1 MNPLQAATGGPADA
15 TDGTAGEVGG
25 RVGEPADGP
34 VGEAGDLI
42 AEAGGKADETVDEL
56 CFVARAL
63 AQTHPM
69 TEAAHRYRQRCHE
82 AERSRQP
89 VTELADWAS
98 TALLVG
104 YCLRRAEAQRAGAA
118 QAGAESAGA
127 GGRPAGIERAGAEW
141 AGPVGAV
148 SDGGEPAGSERAGA
162 AGVELAGAGPDD
174 LAPAIAAAAESLR
187 AGKAERVTL
196 LDPDATISALDRVI
210 ATELDKRQ
218 EHLREQLDD
227 QEWSE
232 LEDYIAWWTVHG
244 YALRA
249 VEFP

>member
-1 MNPLQAATGGPADA
+1 MNPLQAATGEPADA
-15 TDGTAGEVGG
+15 TDGTAGEAGG
-25 RVGEPADGP
+25 RAGEPADGP
-34 VGEAGDLI
+34 VGEAGDLV

-82 AERSRQP
+82 TERSRQP

-104 YCLRRAEAQRAGAA
+104 YCLRRAEEQRAGAEPI
-118 QAGAESAGA
+118 GTESAGT
-127 GGRPAGIERAGAEW
+127 
-141 AGPVGAV
+141 
-148 SDGGEPAGSERAGA
+148 
-162 AGVELAGAGPDD
+162 GPDD

-187 AGKAERVTL
+187 TGEAERVTL
-196 LDPDATISALDRVI
+196 LDPDVTVSALDRVI

>member
-1 MNPLQAATGGPADA
+1 MTPLQAATGEPAGTADGTAGKAGEPVAEGGGPADA
-15 TDGTAGEVGG
+15 ADRSAGK
-25 RVGEPADGP
+25 VGE
-34 VGEAGDLI
+34 
-42 AEAGGKADETVDEL
+42 KADETVDEL

-82 AERSRQP
+82 TERSRQP
-89 VTELADWAS
+89 VAEPADWAS

-104 YCLRRAEAQRAGAA
+104 YCLRRAEEQRAR
-118 QAGAESAGA
+118 AEPVEADSAGP
-127 GGRPAGIERAGAEW
+127 G
-141 AGPVGAV
+141 
-148 SDGGEPAGSERAGA
+148 
-162 AGVELAGAGPDD
+162 D
-174 LAPAIAAAAESLR
+174 LAAAVAAAAESLR
-187 AGKAERVTL
+187 SGEAGRVTL
-196 LDPDATISALDRVI
+196 LDSDITVSALDRVI

>member
-1 MNPLQAATGGPADA
+1 MNPLQAAADKKAGGPAGA
-15 TDGTAGEVGG
+15 ASGTAGEAGESVAEGGGPAGAADRLAGEVGG
-25 RVGEPADGP
+25 SSGE
-34 VGEAGDLI
+34 
-42 AEAGGKADETVDEL
+42 KADETVDEL

-82 AERSRQP
+82 TERSRQP

-104 YCLRRAEAQRAGAA
+104 YCLRRAEEQRAEA
-118 QAGAESAGA
+118 
-127 GGRPAGIERAGAEW
+127 
-141 AGPVGAV
+141 
-148 SDGGEPAGSERAGA
+148 GGEPAGSERAGA
-162 AGVELAGAGPDD
+162 EWAGPAEAGPDD

-187 AGKAERVTL
+187 TGEAERVTL
-196 LDPDATISALDRVI
+196 LDPDVTVSALDRVI

>member
-1 MNPLQAATGGPADA
+1 MNPLQAATGEPADA
-15 TDGTAGEVGG
+15 TDGTAGEVG
-25 RVGEPADGP
+25 EP
-34 VGEAGDLI
+34 VAGDGRP
-42 AEAGGKADETVDEL
+42 AGAADGKADETVDEL

-82 AERSRQP
+82 TERSRQP

-104 YCLRRAEAQRAGAA
+104 YCLRRAEAK
-118 QAGAESAGA
+118 
-127 GGRPAGIERAGAEW
+127 
-141 AGPVGAV
+141 
-148 SDGGEPAGSERAGA
+148 RAGA
-162 AGVELAGAGPDD
+162 AGVEPAQAGPDD

-187 AGKAERVTL
+187 AGKAGRVTL
-196 LDPDATISALDRVI
+196 LDHEVTVSALDRVI

-249 VEFP
+249 AEFP